1 MLTRLPETIDPM
13 HLADKRG
20 ALKGH
25 IPLQNLTRLADLL
38 LDDSGSI
45 AVELV
50 FFRQGRLA
58 LIEGSLEATLN
69 LKCQN
74 CLEAVPYTAKSV
86 VKLGIVTTVE
96 QANRLPDDYEPL
108 LLSEEKI
115 LLADLIEDELLLLI
129 PDYPKHDVA
138 CFKTLIDNTH
148 TVLAPPILEAKKNP
162 FSILASLNTSENIN
176 GRTKK

>member
-1 MLTRLPETIDPM
+1 M

-38 LDDSGSI
+38 LDDVGDI

-58 LIEGSLEATLN
+58 LIEGTLEATLN

-86 VKLGIVTTVE
+86 VKLGIVISVE
-96 QANRLPDDYEPL
+96 QADRLPDDYEPL
-108 LLSEEKI
+108 LLGSNEEKI
-115 LLADLIEDELLLLI
+115 LLADLVEDELLLVI
-129 PDYPKHDVA
+129 PDYPKHDHA
-138 CFKTLIDNTH
+138 CFNTLIDNSN
-148 TVLAPPILEAKKNP
+148 TVLVPPVVEAKKNP
-162 FSILASLNTSENIN
+162 FSILASLTISENNN
-176 GRTKK
+176 GSTKK